1 MARSWVECVTMQ
13 VLKKG
18 ANQEGRDHGRGV
30 VHHAFLCDG
39 QTGAGGAA
47 EYDLDF
53 RISQQAFQ
61 QFSNGG
67 KFSYAYRL
75 DPDS

>member
-1 MARSWVECVTMQ
+1 MRNHAILEKGSQSRGKGPWAR
-13 VLKKG
+13 
-18 ANQEGRDHGRGV
+18 A
-30 VHHAFLCDG
+30 VHHAFFSDG
-39 QTGAGGAA
+39 QSGAGGAA